1 MPRLWDVTAVRYDG
15 KTLDSGA
22 TDVSCAGNVG
32 LPSKGTEPADK
43 VTENFPQLFGGENGD
58 PMVLYESDV
67 LARRVLIVGCT
78 CPPAVGS
85 LS

>member
-1 MPRLWDVTAVRYDG
+1 
-15 KTLDSGA
+15 
-22 TDVSCAGNVG
+22 